1 MIMSALIE
9 IPSIYTHARATTQ
22 SNWLAI

>member
-1 MIMSALIE
+1 MIMSALIK
-9 IPSIYTHARATTQ
+9 IPSIHTHARATTQ